1 MALVSV
7 ASRVSRA
14 ALVQLVLLDS
24 LVVRD
29 HRAVLVKTAHR
40 ANRANLALLER
51 RAHEELLEQLEQ
63 RVFQEVWDLQVNLGR
78 RVSQDSRVPLVQ
90 LDLRVSLDRSESQV
104 ARDLLEQLEL
114 MVL

>member
-1 MALVSV
+1 MALVGL

-14 ALVQLVLLDS
+14 ALVQSVLLDW

-40 ANRANLALLER
+40 ANRASLALLER
-51 RAHEELLEQLEQ
+51 RAHGELPEQLEQ
-63 RVFQEVWDLQVNLGR
+63 RVFREVWDLQVSLGWQ
-78 RVSQDSRVPLVQ
+78 VSQDSRVQLVQ